1 MKKFEKCLV
10 HFALG
15 LVLILATGCAQAQM
29 AVKGKLLF
37 KDDFETPTTYTA
49 KPQAVAEGWTVQIA
63 HSNWKQTRDGVQSVW
78 KDGHMPVLQFNSEH
92 PLGDIVVEVEFRF
105 HKDPTATGT
114 NQGAACRISPTN
126 PKLDPTGYAASI
138 WANLDSMDRKPGLV
152 LEHDEWKKDGI
163 VTVDLKPVKLE
174 PDTWYPVTMELIG
187 NTVLATANGVT
198 VYGSHEMFGMPKT
211 TIALGSG
218 YCVHDFR
225 HFRVY
230 EATPNPK
237 WAPPTAE
244 KASEDTKPQTPAVQ
258 KQQ

>member
-1 MKKFEKCLV
+1 MKKIEKRLLHC
-10 HFALG
+10 ALG
-15 LVLILATGCAQAQM
+15 LMLLLPVACAPTHM
-29 AVKGKLLF
+29 AAKGKLLF
-37 KDDFETPTTYTA
+37 QDDFATPATYTA

-63 HSNWKQTRDGVQSVW
+63 HSNWKQTGDGVQSVW
-78 KDGHMPVLQFNSEH
+78 KGGHMPVLQFDCDH

-105 HKDPTATGT
+105 HKDSTSTAT

-126 PKLDPTGYAASI
+126 PKLDPAGYAASI

-163 VTVDLKPVKLE
+163 VTVDLQPLKLE

-187 NTVLATANGVT
+187 NTVMATANGVS
-198 VYGSHEMFGMPKT
+198 VYGSHEMFGLPKT

-225 HFRVY
+225 HLRVY
-230 EATPNPK
+230 AATPNPK
-237 WAPPTAE
+237 WVLPAAP
-244 KASEDTKPQTPAVQ
+244 KAAADAKPQTPAVP
-258 KQQ
+258 KQP